1 MKGKKL
7 MITAILAFFGFLL
20 LASSVYLLYKNS
32 STTLSADKQ
41 KELDE
46 AIKQIEVLHAE
57 IVEKDKIAEEAEQ
70 KIKSLKSDAF
80 GQSAGQNLPIVEIV
94 DNDLSD
100 GGSSHEEGGKKV
112 HRLMYHHQIR
122 FYLLNIGKN
131 SLKDV
136 IFSVK
141 DDYNDNGNK
150 DKKKKTKASATN
162 VDYMGKKVNN
172 DEMGTYENIEIN
184 TLNLKSKKLIYT
196 SNLPGS
202 FGTGDYEYH
211 LIVEWSQ
218 GFYQMKVKIEE
229 VNGKLNYKY
238 KFFDVDGNP
247 IDFKNF
253 ENKIAN

>member
-7 MITAILAFFGFLL
+7 MMTAILAFLGLVL
-20 LASSVYLLYKNS
+20 LAFSVYSLYKNT
-32 STTLSADKQ
+32 STSISVNKQ

-57 IVEKDKIAEEAEQ
+57 IVQKDKIVEETEL
-70 KIKSLKSDAF
+70 KIKNLKSESMT
-80 GQSAGQNLPIVEIV
+80 QVGQNMPIIEIA
-94 DNDLSD
+94 DNDLSEGTANED
-100 GGSSHEEGGKKV
+100 GDKKV
-112 HRLMYHHQIR
+112 HKLMYHHQIR
-122 FYLLNIGKN
+122 FFLLNAGKS

-141 DDYNDNGNK
+141 DDYNSGK
-150 DKKKKTKASATN
+150 EKKKKSVAVAN
-162 VDYMGKKVNN
+162 VDYTGKKVDSN
-172 DEMGTYENIEIN
+172 ELGVYENIEVN

-202 FGTGDYEYH
+202 FGVGDYEYH

-218 GFYQMKVKIEE
+218 GFYQMTVKIEE
-229 VNGKLNYKY
+229 INGKLKYNYE
-238 KFFDVDGNP
+238 FFDVDGTP

-253 ENKIAN
+253 QNKIAN

>member
-7 MITAILAFFGFLL
+7 MMTAVLAFLGFVL
-20 LASSVYLLYKNS
+20 LAFSVYSLYKNTS
-32 STTLSADKQ
+32 SSISSKKQ

-46 AIKQIEVLHAE
+46 AIKQIEVLNAE

-70 KIKSLKSDAF
+70 KIKNLKSDAF
-80 GQSAGQNLPIVEIV
+80 GQSSGQNLPIIEVV
-94 DNDLSD
+94 DNDLS
-100 GGSSHEEGGKKV
+100 EGNASPDDGKKV
-112 HRLMYHHQIR
+112 HKLMYHHQIR

-150 DKKKKTKASATN
+150 EKKKKTKTSATQ
-162 VDYMGKKVNN
+162 VDYMSKKVNN
-172 DEMGTYENIEIN
+172 DELGTYENIEVN

-202 FGTGDYEYH
+202 FGVGDYEYH
-211 LIVEWSQ
+211 IIVEWSQ
-218 GFYQMKVKIEE
+218 GFYQMKIKIDEL
-229 VNGKLNYKY
+229 NGKLSYNYE
-238 KFFDVDGNP
+238 FFDVDGNP
-247 IDFKNF
+247 IDFKSL
-253 ENKIAN
+253 ESRIAN

>member
-7 MITAILAFFGFLL
+7 MMTAVLAFFGFIL
-20 LASSVYLLYKNS
+20 LALSVYLLYKNS
-32 STTLSADKQ
+32 STTLSDNKQ

-57 IVEKDKIAEEAEQ
+57 IVEKDKIAEEAEL

-100 GGSSHEEGGKKV
+100 GSSHEEGGKKV
-112 HRLMYHHQIR
+112 HKLMYHHQIR

-141 DDYNDNGNK
+141 DDYNRTK
-150 DKKKKTKASATN
+150 EKKKTSKAPAN

-172 DEMGTYENIEIN
+172 DEMGTYENIEVN

-202 FGTGDYEYH
+202 FGAGDYEYH
-211 LIVEWSQ
+211 VIVEWSQ
-218 GFYQMKVKIEE
+218 GFYQMKIKIEE
-229 VNGKLNYKY
+229 VNGKLSYKY

-247 IDFKNF
+247 IDFKSF
-253 ENKIAN
+253 ETKIAN

>member
-57 IVEKDKIAEEAEQ
+57 IVEKDKIAEETEQ

-94 DNDLSD
+94 DNDLSE
-100 GGSSHEEGGKKV
+100 GNSHEGDGKKV

-141 DDYNDNGNK
+141 DDYSDNGNK
-150 DKKKKTKASATN
+150 EKKKKTKASATH

-218 GFYQMKVKIEE
+218 GFYQMKVKIDEI
-229 VNGKLNYKY
+229 NGKLNYKY

-253 ENKIAN
+253 ESKIAN